1 MTDKPD
7 LKKVDI
13 EYRLTVLEEATKA
26 LDFAVIKAG
35 IIYRN
40 TEVGSDDN
48 IDAWNMMYLAQ
59 VYQSGIESEKEAL
72 QKEIHNES
80 SGTDSEAERV

>member
-1 MTDKPD
+1 MTDKPE

-26 LDFAVIKAG
+26 LDLAAINAG
-35 IIYRN
+35 KKYRN

-48 IDAWNMMYLAQ
+48 INSWNMMYLAQ

-80 SGTDSEAERV
+80 

>member
-1 MTDKPD
+1 MTNKPE

-26 LDFAVIKAG
+26 LDLAVIIAG
-35 IIYRN
+35 KKYRN

-80 SGTDSEAERV
+80 